1 MKGEVSY
8 FMSTRNSPYRL
19 DMLVL
24 STLSKHDCYGYQLTQ
39 IFDECSNGIIK
50 PKLLR
55 TARAH
60 CLQLIDQGYISS
72 YEEIIKNNRR
82 RVYYHL
88 EPKGFELLQ
97 QLIDDYQKYTASIQ
111 SILNYK

>member
-50 PKLLR
+50 PKVSSLYPILYR
-55 TARAH
+55 
-60 CLQLIDQGYISS
+60 LIDQGYISS
-72 YEEIIKNNRR
+72 YESKTIDVEYIIIWNQKDSSFYNN
-82 RVYYHL
+82 
-88 EPKGFELLQ
+88 
-97 QLIDDYQKYTASIQ
+97 
-111 SILNYK
+111 

>member
-50 PKLLR
+50 PKVSSLYPILYR
-55 TARAH
+55 DILVVMKKLSKT
-60 CLQLIDQGYISS
+60 IDVEYIIIWNQKDSS
-72 YEEIIKNNRR
+72 FYNN
-82 RVYYHL
+82 
-88 EPKGFELLQ
+88 
-97 QLIDDYQKYTASIQ
+97 
-111 SILNYK
+111 

>member
-50 PKLLR
+50 PKVSSLYPILYR
-55 TARAH
+55 
-60 CLQLIDQGYISS
+60 LIDQGYISMKKLS
-72 YEEIIKNNRR
+72 KTIDVEYIIIWNQKDSSFYNN
-82 RVYYHL
+82 
-88 EPKGFELLQ
+88 
-97 QLIDDYQKYTASIQ
+97 
-111 SILNYK
+111 

>member
-50 PKLLR
+50 PKVSSLYPILYR
-55 TARAH
+55 
-60 CLQLIDQGYISS
+60 LIDQGYISS
-72 YEEIIKNNRR
+72 YEEIIKT
-82 RVYYHL
+82 
-88 EPKGFELLQ
+88 
-97 QLIDDYQKYTASIQ
+97 IDVEYIIIWNQRIRAFTTI
-111 SILNYK
+111 N

>member
-50 PKLLR
+50 PKVSSLYPILYR
-55 TARAH
+55 
-60 CLQLIDQGYISS
+60 LIDQDILVVMKKLS
-72 YEEIIKNNRR
+72 K
-82 RVYYHL
+82 
-88 EPKGFELLQ
+88 
-97 QLIDDYQKYTASIQ
+97 Q
-111 SILNYK
+111 ST

>member
-50 PKLLR
+50 PKVSSLYPILYR
-55 TARAH
+55 
-60 CLQLIDQGYISS
+60 LIDQGYISS
-72 YEEIIKNNRR
+72 YEEIIDRKS
-82 RVYYHL
+82 VV
-88 EPKGFELLQ
+88 
-97 QLIDDYQKYTASIQ
+97 
-111 SILNYK
+111 

>member
-8 FMSTRNSPYRL
+8 FMSTRNSPYKL

-50 PKLLR
+50 PKVSSLYPILYR
-55 TARAH
+55 
-60 CLQLIDQGYISS
+60 LIDQGYISS
-72 YEEIIKNNRR
+72 YEEIIY
-82 RVYYHL
+82 VFLTIFLY
-88 EPKGFELLQ
+88 LLKCPQ
-97 QLIDDYQKYTASIQ
+97 SLI
-111 SILNYK
+111 L